1 MGASTRILIAMKRIG
16 IVLILLLAFCG
27 IANAAYIAKNESSGT
42 PLLCN
47 LENLSGCNIV
57 VASPYSSF
65 LGISVAEYGVVFY
78 SIIFI
83 LAALELF
90 LLSVFVRRLIQGLSL
105 LGVIAS
111 ACFVLLQIFVIKAF
125 CIYCTISALISLLI
139 FVCASM
145 LEPLPENIRRVVSR
159 KTKSSPS
166 LPMPPAP

>member
-1 MGASTRILIAMKRIG
+1 MGASARILSAMKRIS
-16 IVLILLLAFCG
+16 IVLMLLLAFCG
-27 IANAAYIAKNESSGT
+27 IANAAYIAQNESSGT

-57 VASPYSSF
+57 VASPYASF

-78 SIIFI
+78 SIIFV

-90 LLSVFVRRLIQGLSL
+90 LLSAFVRRLLQGISL

-139 FVCASM
+139 FVCASVI
-145 LEPLPENIRRVVSR
+145 EPLPKSVRDTLSFR
-159 KTKSSPS
+159 KKSSAS
-166 LPMPPAP
+166 LPMPPLP